1 MHYSLATL
9 HIQLRDLDIHPCFFF
24 QVSYLRYGLMVRHII
39 DKKSP
44 IFGHTMETL
53 MDGDASFSLTIMGLE
68 RTSMQP
74 IFHLEVN
81 FPFRYLS
88 SSSMTAHKY
97 VLIIFNLVQDYFVC
111 DGDVVWDGDY
121 EDFIHINRDGQRVLD
136 HSKIDSLKAFKVGG
150 IVTQAIHRMEADV
163 ASRKEREAQEKLKE
177 VEAKMDENAAKAASL
192 QPSKGWLEGLRSR
205 KLWKSKSTSF
215 TRAPD
220 W

>member
-1 MHYSLATL
+1 ML
-9 HIQLRDLDIHPCFFF
+9 
-24 QVSYLRYGLMVRHII
+24 
-39 DKKSP
+39 
-44 IFGHTMETL
+44 
-53 MDGDASFSLTIMGLE
+53 
-68 RTSMQP
+68 
-74 IFHLEVN
+74 
-81 FPFRYLS
+81 RYLS
-88 SSSMTAHKY
+88 SSSITHISMFSSSST
-97 VLIIFNLVQDYFVC
+97 FVQDYFVC

-121 EDFIHINRDGQRVLD
+121 EDFIHINRAGQRVLD
-136 HSKIDSLKAFKVGG
+136 HSKIDCLKAFKVGG